1 MSMFDKIKGMMGV
14 PDDDDYDDDDMD
26 FVNENTGYAAQ
37 DDYVPEEQDV
47 TPKRNKVVNINSTM
61 QLQVVLVKPER
72 FDDASAIADHLNA
85 KRTVV
90 LNLESTNKEV
100 SRRLV
105 DFLSGVAYANNGQI
119 KRVAN
124 STFIIT
130 RIMWISWGICW
141 TSLKATACSSDFE
154 RLHTARGRR

>member
-1 MSMFDKIKGMMGV
+1 MFDKIKGFLGV
-14 PDDDDYDDDDMD
+14 NDEDDGYYEEEDMFPSRASAPADDDYPQPE
-26 FVNENTGYAAQ
+26 VTG
-37 DDYVPEEQDV
+37 
-47 TPKRNKVVNINSTM
+47 KRNKVVNINATT

-72 FDDASAIADHLNA
+72 FDDASTVADHLNA

-105 DFLSGVAYANNGQI
+105 DFLSGVAYANNGQM

-130 RIMWISWGICW
+130 PYNVDIMGDLLDELESNGV
-141 TSLKATACSSDFE
+141 FF
-154 RLHTARGRR
+154 

>member
-1 MSMFDKIKGMMGV
+1 MSMFDKLKGMMGV
-14 PDDDDYDDDDMD
+14 PDDDDYEDEGVDMMQNVDDTDNYNDYNM
-26 FVNENTGYAAQ
+26 Q
-37 DDYVPEEQDV
+37 DNYGSSDGS
-47 TPKRNKVVNINSTM
+47 PKRNKVVNINSTM

-72 FDDASAIADHLNA
+72 FDDASAVADHLNA

-90 LNLESTNKEV
+90 LNLESTSKDIA
-100 SRRLV
+100 RRLV

-130 RIMWISWGICW
+130 PYNVDIMGDLLDELESNGV
-141 TSLKATACSSDFE
+141 FF
-154 RLHTARGRR
+154 